1 MPKHERGISTMHCQ
15 LIQASEWWLA
25 VMNPMRTG
33 DEGRNYILHLFIC
46 QHRHRAGFEVTY
58 GKTPTTAQPTKPT
71 VEKTRNRAG
80 ATPLF
85 RLSAAQKVR
94 GVAPARPE
102 QLGAVFFPP
111 AAERQEFCQ
120 TPSHTICN
128 QKGENNCQF

>member
-1 MPKHERGISTMHCQ
+1 MPKHERGISSMHCQ

-25 VMNPMRTG
+25 VMSPMRTG

-71 VEKTRNRAG
+71 VEKIRNRAG

-85 RLSAAQKVR
+85 RLSAAQKV
-94 GVAPARPE
+94 
-102 QLGAVFFPP
+102 LGSLPL
-111 AAERQEFCQ
+111 
-120 TPSHTICN
+120 TPSSSGPCFFHRSRKAGILPDT
-128 QKGENNCQF
+128 ESDDL

>member
-1 MPKHERGISTMHCQ
+1 MPKHERGISTIHCQ
-15 LIQASEWWLA
+15 LIQVSEWWLA

-33 DEGRNYILHLFIC
+33 EEGRNYILHLFIC
-46 QHRHRAGFEVTY
+46 QHRHRTGFEVPY

-94 GVAPARPE
+94 GIAPARHGI
-102 QLGAVFFPP
+102 LVAVFFH
-111 AAERQEFCQ
+111 QQ
-120 TPSHTICN
+120 QKCN
-128 QKGENNCQF
+128 NSPDIEATRLCKQKGENNCQS